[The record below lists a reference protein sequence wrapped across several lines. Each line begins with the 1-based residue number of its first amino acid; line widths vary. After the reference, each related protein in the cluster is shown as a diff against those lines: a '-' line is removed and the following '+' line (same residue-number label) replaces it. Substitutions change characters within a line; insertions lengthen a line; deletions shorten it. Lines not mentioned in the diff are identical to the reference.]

1 MKKIDFL
8 LLFVLALI
16 PCSAYAAPEEDS
28 QAEIAK
34 KLQNPIAKMISIPF
48 QFNYDAELGQ
58 SHNGSRLTLNI
69 QPVIPFSFNQDWDI
83 VSRTILP
90 VMSQSNLT
98 PTSGTQAGLGDTTQS
113 FFFAPVNS
121 GRLLWGAGPVFL
133 IPTATNRLLGTGKWG
148 IGPTFCVLDQN
159 GPTTYG
165 LLANH
170 LWSVAGES
178 GRADVSAT
186 FLQPFYS
193 YLFKKTY
200 TTITLMTESTYDWL
214 GRQWTI
220 PLEASVSQMLK
231 VGKMPVSFTLGGKY
245 WLDGPSTAPKWT
257 AKFAVTLILLK

>member
-1 MKKIDFL
+1 MKKIIWL
-8 LLFVLALI
+8 LLFVLI
-16 PCSAYAAPEEDS
+16 PAVAFAATEEDS

-58 SHNGSRLTLNI
+58 NHDGSRLTLNI

-90 VMSQSNLT
+90 IVSQSNLT
-98 PTSGTQAGLGDTTQS
+98 PTSGTQAGFGDTTQS
-113 FFFAPVNS
+113 LFFSPVAA

-133 IPTATNRLLGTGKWG
+133 IPTATDRLLGTGKWG
-148 IGPTFCVLDQN
+148 IGPTFCVLDQD
-159 GPTTYG
+159 GPVTYG

-170 LWSVAGES
+170 IWSFAGKRDRS
-178 GRADVSAT
+178 DVSAT

-193 YLFKKTY
+193 YLFKRTY

-231 VGKMPVSFTLGGKY
+231 VGKMPISLTLGGKY
-245 WLDGPSTAPKWT
+245 WTDGPSTAPKWT